1 MQFFKFASISKYLI
15 YYVYGLRY
23 TLKLAVCVIIL
34 GILSGI
40 IFGLMRVSRNKI
52 LSMFSAAYVNFIRG
66 TPMLVQVYIVYYG
79 LNLNISS
86 FMAGVIALTVHSS
99 AYIAEI
105 VRSGIQA
112 VDKGQMEAARS
123 LGQSHSQ
130 GMLLVVIP
138 QAIKNILPALCNE
151 FIVVIKNTSIVSVI
165 GIQELMYNTD
175 TIRSLTYLSFE
186 PLIIVAV
193 IYFILTYIIK
203 QLVAIFERRLKASD

>member
-1 MQFFKFASISKYLI
+1 
-15 YYVYGLRY
+15 
-23 TLKLAVCVIIL
+23 
-34 GILSGI
+34 
-40 IFGLMRVSRNKI
+40 
-52 LSMFSAAYVNFIRG
+52 
-66 TPMLVQVYIVYYG
+66 MLVQVYIVYYG

>member
-1 MQFFKFASISKYLI
+1 MQFFKFASIGKYLI

-86 FMAGVIALTVHSS
+86 FMAGVIALILLKLYEAESRQLIKDKWKQPEALGNLTVR
-99 AYIAEI
+99 E
-105 VRSGIQA
+105 
-112 VDKGQMEAARS
+112 
-123 LGQSHSQ
+123 
-130 GMLLVVIP
+130 
-138 QAIKNILPALCNE
+138 CCW
-151 FIVVIKNTSIVSVI
+151 
-165 GIQELMYNTD
+165 
-175 TIRSLTYLSFE
+175 
-186 PLIIVAV
+186 
-193 IYFILTYIIK
+193 
-203 QLVAIFERRLKASD
+203 